1 MPLLA
6 EKVISLN
13 KLLQHEKKTVEALSA
28 QLENPGNHPK
38 WRDLNGEDPEPEALQ
53 AKVQVLEERL
63 NNKKEAL
70 LEKELVYEEVSNLAE
85 KLRKQALDGR
95 KTTLEIAEK
104 INEYKA
110 RTTELSRKMLATV
123 SELSMF
129 QSKAL
134 KLQEEKQ
141 AKEEILDEA
150 EQRSKQGLPPTDS
163 SEEEWARIQRN
174 SLRQEQ
180 ERDERRQR
188 KILESQMPPNGVR
201 TTALPRPNSYLKP
214 NLPLP
219 QPYGHFAPFKPSE
232 PGANMRHIVKPS
244 KREIET

>member
-1 MPLLA
+1 MIQLEMKERTRQLEVVRKQIPEVPILA
-6 EKVISLN
+6 EKVIDL
-13 KLLQHEKKTVEALSA
+13 KTRLGKEKELVEALSG
-28 QLENPGNHPK
+28 QLENPAKHPK
-38 WRDLNGEDPEPEALQ
+38 WRDLGGEDPESEALT

-134 KLQEEKQ
+134 KLQEEKKM
-141 AKEEILDEA
+141 KEAILDEA
-150 EQRSKQGLPPTDS
+150 EVRINQGMPPT
-163 SEEEWARIQRN
+163 ENAEAEYARMERN
-174 SLRQEQ
+174 TLRQE
-180 ERDERRQR
+180 
-188 KILESQMPPNGVR
+188 
-201 TTALPRPNSYLKP
+201 
-214 NLPLP
+214 
-219 QPYGHFAPFKPSE
+219 
-232 PGANMRHIVKPS
+232 
-244 KREIET
+244 